1 MKNKVFS
8 LILSFLLGLHIHAAE
23 KNVRSNQFI
32 LKDSIYAQNI
42 FHNETSGDSRFFT
55 LNRKARMTTH
65 DIRLA
70 YVREVFADS
79 LFSLSLSLEAG
90 KILGRGGEDDETL
103 NYQYETKIK
112 NGWVGGAELTLN
124 MNFFYSGIRIQPF
137 IGGAVT
143 QRNFDF
149 ETNYARFNSADSLTL
164 IYDIES
170 QYNYA
175 VLGSRFL
182 DPEQELM
189 SYFSIGY
196 LVSDS
201 TTFRLQ
207 SAQAGINFI
216 DLTQAASAENAN
228 INTFT
233 FNIGFGMTF

>member
-1 MKNKVFS
+1 MKNMILS
-8 LILSFLLGLHIHAAE
+8 LILTSLVSISAHAQE

-42 FHNETSGDSRFFT
+42 FHDETSGDSRFFA

-103 NYQYETKIK
+103 NYQYETKVK
-112 NGWVGGAELTLN
+112 NGWVGSAELTLN

-143 QRNFDF
+143 QRNYDF
-149 ETNYARFNSADSLTL
+149 ETNYARYNSSDSLTL
-164 IYDIES
+164 TYDIES
-170 QYNYA
+170 QLNYA
-175 VLGSRFL
+175 VVGSRFL

-201 TTFRLQ
+201 TTFSLQ
-207 SAQAGINFI
+207 SAQAGVSFI
-216 DLTQAASAENAN
+216 DLTSSANAEDSN
-228 INTFT
+228 INSLT